1 MLQVGSILDGKY
13 KILRKIG
20 QGGASAVYLAVN
32 ERVNKKWAIKEI
44 RRDGRISVPLAKQSL
59 ASELHL
65 LKTCSHP
72 GLPSIVDVIEWEGF
86 FLLVMEYVEGQTL
99 GQILSQRGA
108 QPQEQVVRWG
118 IQLCEVLGYLHNQTP
133 PVIYGDMKPENVMV
147 RPDGHVVLIDFGT
160 AFPNKHARQQGDVC
174 IGTVGYAAPER
185 YQSRASVDVRADIY
199 SLGATMYHL
208 LTGIHPATLPK
219 EAQFFSREKK
229 DASWKLENIIWIC
242 TQRRPQDRYATCKEL
257 QKALHKCLVNL
268 RNPGRRYHR
277 LRRCCLAFTL
287 LSGAAFLGAA
297 GFFVAEHRI
306 RHRAYQQYLEDAVSL
321 ADQEEKCRAYEQAIL
336 LNPREGEAY
345 LRLLEECFLADY
357 VMTAEEDERL
367 RRILGVASGMRRS
380 NENALKRNTEDYEA
394 FAYQAAMA
402 YYYYFE
408 DGDNKSC
415 AVKWLDVVRDA
426 ATLEPAQAERGE
438 RLGNIAEY
446 YNSIGIAKPD
456 TGEVVTYLDYW
467 QDLKELVPEE
477 LPDTENLQTATAMY
491 GELISQIYRH
501 CDQFE
506 KAGVTREDMEHQIRQ
521 VEAGLAEAV
530 GKAEQKETA
539 TALSE
544 RISQI
549 REGIGMTRRVMETV
563 YGEGK
568 GGIK

>member
-1 MLQVGSILDGKY
+1 M
-13 KILRKIG
+13 
-20 QGGASAVYLAVN
+20 
-32 ERVNKKWAIKEI
+32 
-44 RRDGRISVPLAKQSL
+44 
-59 ASELHL
+59 
-65 LKTCSHP
+65 
-72 GLPSIVDVIEWEGF
+72 
-86 FLLVMEYVEGQTL
+86 
-99 GQILSQRGA
+99 
-108 QPQEQVVRWG
+108 
-118 IQLCEVLGYLHNQTP
+118 
-133 PVIYGDMKPENVMV
+133 
-147 RPDGHVVLIDFGT
+147 
-160 AFPNKHARQQGDVC
+160 
-174 IGTVGYAAPER
+174 
-185 YQSRASVDVRADIY
+185 
-199 SLGATMYHL
+199 
-208 LTGIHPATLPK
+208 
-219 EAQFFSREKK
+219 
-229 DASWKLENIIWIC
+229 
-242 TQRRPQDRYATCKEL
+242 
-257 QKALHKCLVNL
+257 
-268 RNPGRRYHR
+268 
-277 LRRCCLAFTL
+277 AFTV

-297 GFFVAEHRI
+297 GFFVAERRI
-306 RHRAYQQYLEDAVSL
+306 RDSAYQQYLEDAVSL
-321 ADQEEKCRAYEQAIL
+321 LDQEEKCRAYEQAIL

-380 NENALKRNTEDYEA
+380 NENALKQNTKDYEA

-426 ATLEPAQAERGE
+426 ATLDPAQAERGE

-446 YNSIGIAKPD
+446 YSGIGIAKPD

-477 LPDTENLQTATAMY
+477 LPDTENLQTAAAMY

-530 GKAEQKETA
+530 GKAEQKETV

-563 YGEGK
+563 YGEEK